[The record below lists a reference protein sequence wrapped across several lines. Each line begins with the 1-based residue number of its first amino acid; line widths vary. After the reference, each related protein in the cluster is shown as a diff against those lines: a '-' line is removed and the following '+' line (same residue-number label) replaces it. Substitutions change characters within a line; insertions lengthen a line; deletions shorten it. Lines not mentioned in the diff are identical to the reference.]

1 MLLFRPCTLL
11 ILVSLAAFQSTLG
24 LCQAAD
30 VKWRAGVAKVE
41 ITPLEALRLS
51 GYAVRQDVSA
61 GVADRLFVRAL
72 VLWPDQEA
80 PMAIVSIDATGIP
93 GSMTNR
99 IAKVVQKRWNV
110 GRARFVLAA
119 THSHTAPQ
127 LDDFAPN
134 LFATPPAED
143 QLQAT
148 HRYTALVEKSIVDA
162 IDNAM
167 QSPQDARLRFGTGN
181 ATFAANRRV
190 LENGLW
196 KGFGK
201 QADGI
206 VDHRLGVLAV
216 EGLDGKLKSVVY
228 NYACHA
234 TSIPP
239 NDNRVSADW
248 PGLSASILDDTL
260 GAIALPII
268 GCAADIGP
276 TPSGSYELAK
286 LHGQALAKGV
296 VDTLN
301 APMQS
306 LDSKPKTEFG
316 YAGLPSEH
324 PSREQLNIWL
334 KSTSLHYQHYALTQ
348 IDLWNRRG
356 VLPETYPAP
365 VHAWTFQDQ
374 LTWVFLGGEVVLDY
388 QMRLEKDIPS
398 KNVWVSSYCD
408 DVFGYVASER
418 MRAEGGYEVDESMI
432 YYNLPGRWQTGTEN
446 LLVRRVQEI
455 RQGSDRERVPLS
467 PEEALKQIAVGA
479 EFIVEQVAS
488 EPLIQ
493 DPVNFAFD
501 SQGRLW
507 VVEMRDY
514 PLGVEN
520 GGCIKILTD
529 NDRDG
534 RMDSA
539 TVFLDNL
546 SYPNSV
552 FPYRD
557 GAIVAC
563 APEVFFAADR
573 DGDGRAEYRETLI
586 SGFPAANPQHRVNG
600 FTFGLD
606 GKLYLSSGSEAAEI
620 HMIGSAESLRAS
632 GRDLALD
639 LSQRR
644 LEFVSGP
651 TQYIRGRDDFNRW
664 FGNANNEPMYQY
676 VIDDRYQQRSGRS
689 VDSLRQFLTTPAVGP
704 RVFPLSSADGRF
716 NDVFSANRFT
726 SACSSVICRTPGC
739 GPEMLGAAMICEPV
753 HNLVHRS
760 RLQLDGAALQGERF
774 QQDTQSEWVRS
785 SDPWFRPVRVETGP
799 DGAVWIADMYR
810 LVIEHP
816 QWIPEAWQARIDLRG
831 GADKGR
837 IYRIRRR
844 DFPAQP
850 LPVLNPKDT
859 ASILAAL
866 QSEVG
871 PQRDLAQQWFIENKP
886 NDLRDKIIESMRSHK
901 EPRIRLQ
908 MMATLDCCGWLDDSM
923 LSDRIQKEESARVV
937 QYALDIVRTRWDS
950 SPNLRK
956 SVYELSSAASKMD
969 DELALHL
976 VLLLGIDESKD
987 ATQTIVKSARN
998 RVQNPWLQRALQL
1011 ALPIHQRAI
1020 IVDLSDRLLQPVS
1033 SNSGTPDDA
1042 QIAIT
1047 RFISMLLKKSS
1058 EPLIDM
1064 ELISDWV
1071 QRASQDSSHPFTLL
1085 PLVAAWLENQDA
1097 KSISLPSSVRSWV
1110 ERADTIV
1117 SNDSLPIEQRAAAVH
1132 LLRWGEPAPVRIES
1146 WIACLAANMPP
1157 AVQEVAFDRLL
1168 QESND
1173 EVLDQVLE
1181 RWRGLGP
1188 SMRLRISS
1196 SLLQLPKWT
1205 LRLLNAIE
1213 SGKIRAS
1220 DIDAS
1225 SVQSM
1230 LNTWDRDVQTRAV
1243 KIFGSSEIRD
1253 RSKVVESYIKA
1264 VSESKPSSVSSDVEE
1279 GRKWYQQH
1287 CAVCHLSKDD
1297 LPALGPNLSSLSDL
1311 SLRNLMIGI
1320 LDPNRAVDGKY
1331 KQYLLRTGDDATL
1344 AGVIV
1349 QESSS
1354 SVTLATADGK
1364 RHILER
1370 TSIAEMKDQGIS
1382 LMPEGM
1388 ERQLTPDAMRQLV
1401 VYLQQKQ
1408 DL

>member
-1 MLLFRPCTLL
+1 MLLFRTCTIWVLTS
-11 ILVSLAAFQSTLG
+11 LVTMESNFGA
-24 LCQAAD
+24 CQAAD
-30 VKWRAGVAKVE
+30 VKWRAGVSKVD
-41 ITPLEALRLS
+41 ITPSEALRLS
-51 GYAVRQDVSA
+51 GYAARHGVSV
-61 GVADRLFVRAL
+61 GVADPLFVRAL
-72 VLWPDQEA
+72 VLWPDKDA

-99 IAKVVQKRWNV
+99 ISKVVQERWGI

-119 THSHTAPQ
+119 THSHSAPQ

-134 LFATPPAED
+134 LFPTPLPDD
-143 QLQAT
+143 QKVVT
-148 HRYTALVEKSIVDA
+148 HRYTELVEKSILDA
-162 IDNAM
+162 IASAM
-167 QSPQDARLRFGTGN
+167 ESPQDARLRFGTGI

-196 KGFGK
+196 KGFG
-201 QADGI
+201 QQGDGI

-216 EGLDGKLKSVVY
+216 EGLDGKLKSIVY

-248 PGLSASILDDTL
+248 PGWSASILDESL

-268 GCAADIGP
+268 GCGADIGP
-276 TPSGSYELAK
+276 IPTGSYELAK
-286 LHGQALAKGV
+286 SHGQALAKGV
-296 VDTLN
+296 ADTLN
-301 APMQS
+301 APMQT
-306 LDSKPKTEFG
+306 LDSKPQTEFG

-324 PSREQLNIWL
+324 PSREQLNTWL
-334 KSTSLHYQHYALTQ
+334 KSSSIHYQHYADSQ
-348 IDLWNRRG
+348 IDLWDRRG

-388 QMRLEKDIPS
+388 QIRLEKEIPS

-455 RQGSDRERVPLS
+455 RQGSDRERLPLS
-467 PEEALKQIAVGA
+467 PDEALKQIAVGP
-479 EFIVEQVAS
+479 EFIIEQVAS

-529 NDRDG
+529 TDRDG

-539 TVFLDNL
+539 TLFLDNL

-620 HMIGSAESLRAS
+620 QMVGSTESLRAS

-639 LSQRR
+639 LSRRR

-651 TQYIRGRDDFNRW
+651 TQYIRGRDDWNRW

-704 RVFPLSSADGRF
+704 KVFPLSSADGRF

-753 HNLVHRS
+753 HNLVHRTK
-760 RLQLDGAALQGERF
+760 LQLNGAALQGERF
-774 QQDTQSEWVRS
+774 PQDIQSEWVRS
-785 SDPWFRPVRVETGP
+785 SDPWFRPVRVDTGP

-837 IYRIRRR
+837 IYRIRHR

-850 LPVLNPKDT
+850 LPVLDAKDH

-866 QSEVG
+866 QSAIG
-871 PQRDLAQQWFIENKP
+871 PRRDLAQQWLIENKP
-886 NDLRDKIIESMRSHK
+886 IDLRGKIIASMRTHK

-908 MMATLDCCGWLDDSM
+908 MMATLDCCDWLEDSM

-937 QYALDIVRTRWDS
+937 QYALEIVRARWDS

-956 SVYELSSAASKMD
+956 TVYGLNSAASEMD

-976 VLLLGIDESKD
+976 ILLLGIDESRE
-987 ATQTIVKSARN
+987 ATLAIVKSARN
-998 RVQNPWLQRALQL
+998 RERNSWIQRAIEL
-1011 ALPIHQRAI
+1011 ALPVHQRAI
-1020 IVDLSDRLLQPVS
+1020 IVDLGDRLLQPVRS
-1033 SNSGTPDDA
+1033 DSDTADDSK
-1042 QIAIT
+1042 IVIT
-1047 RFISMLLKKSS
+1047 RYISRLLKRSS

-1071 QRASQDSSHPFTLL
+1071 QRASRDTSRPFTLL

-1097 KSISLPSSVRSWV
+1097 KFVFLPSSVRSWI
-1110 ERADTIV
+1110 ERAEPIV
-1117 SNDSLPIEQRAAAVH
+1117 SNNSLPMEQRAAAVH
-1132 LLRWGEPAPVRIES
+1132 LLRWGEQAPARIES
-1146 WIACLAANMPP
+1146 WMTCLAANMPP
-1157 AVQEVAFDRLL
+1157 AVQEVALDLLL

-1188 SMRLRISS
+1188 SMRVRISS
-1196 SLLQLPKWT
+1196 NLLQQPRWT
-1205 LRLLNAIE
+1205 LRFLNAIE

-1243 KIFGSSEIRD
+1243 KVFGGSENRD
-1253 RSKVVESYIKA
+1253 RSRVVESYIKA
-1264 VSESKPSSVSSDVEE
+1264 VSEAKPTSVGSDLDE
-1279 GRKWYQQH
+1279 GRKMYQQY
-1287 CAVCHLSKDD
+1287 CAVCHLGKDD

-1311 SLRNLMIGI
+1311 SIRNLMIGI
-1320 LDPNRAVDGKY
+1320 LDPNRAVESKY
-1331 KQYLLRTGDDATL
+1331 KQYILRTDDDATL

-1364 RHILER
+1364 RHALER
-1370 TSIAEMKDQGIS
+1370 TSITEMKDQGIS
-1382 LMPEGM
+1382 LMPEGL
-1388 ERQLTPDAMRQLV
+1388 ERQLSADAMRQLV
-1401 VYLQQKQ
+1401 FFLQQKQ
-1408 DL
+1408 DP